1 MDRLMD
7 CLLDFA
13 SRNGPL
19 ARPLGPQ
26 ATPLRGALRVHNL
39 TTPAGYAWKTL
50 RVSHTVPCE
59 GKQQQVNQFMKTGH
73 GSAALAAV
81 FPALA
86 GE

>member
-13 SRNGPL
+13 SRNGPPC
-19 ARPLGPQ
+19 RPPGPQ
-26 ATPLRGALRVHNL
+26 ATPLWGALRVHNL
-39 TTPAGYAWKTL
+39 STPTGCAWKTL
-50 RVSHTVPCE
+50 RVSHTAPCI
-59 GKQQQVNQFMKTGH
+59 GKHQQVNPFIEIGH

>member
-19 ARPLGPQ
+19 ARPPGPQ

-39 TTPAGYAWKTL
+39 STPPGSRLENAARFPHPPL
-50 RVSHTVPCE
+50 CRVGIS
-59 GKQQQVNQFMKTGH
+59 
-73 GSAALAAV
+73 SLIR
-81 FPALA
+81 
-86 GE
+86 